1 LSEPGTTPSA
11 SNVLRPWF
19 DLKHLRSDLL
29 AGLTTGVVALPL
41 ALAFGEA
48 SGAGP
53 MAGLW
58 GAIILGFVAALFGG
72 TPTLASGPTGPM
84 VVVFAGIFAASNG
97 DPYQVSAAVLLGGVL
112 QVMMGLAGLG
122 QYITLVPYPVVSG
135 FMSGIGAVI
144 ISLQVSRLFGHE
156 PAGGGTIPALTSI
169 PGAIANPN
177 WPALAVGLIA
187 LGTVFIWPK
196 RWGKVLPGS
205 LAALVIGT
213 FVSGLLTGA
222 PLLGAI
228 PAGLPTFVLPSVS
241 PDTFMVV
248 LEAAVIL
255 AALGSIDT
263 LITALVAD
271 NLTATRHVPRQELV
285 GQGVGN
291 ALAGLFGAIPGA
303 GATMR
308 TVVNIRAGARTRLAG
323 MTHAVVLL
331 AVVVALAPLA
341 SRIPHAV
348 LAGILV
354 KVGYDII
361 DWTYI
366 RRAHRGPRWDL
377 VLMALVLGLTVFV
390 DLITA
395 VLVGVVSAAVA
406 FVKQLADVQIAARA
420 QAPERDFTVE
430 ESRLFE
436 MARAH
441 VTWFSFADGPLSF
454 GAAADLGHHVREQAR
469 GGAST
474 IALDFS
480 KVPFLDLSAA
490 MAVNTIL
497 TDARN
502 AGRQVWIVE
511 ANADVSGV
519 LSTLQIDRELSDDSR
534 FETRLDALRRG
545 ASWTARPS
553 EPAAR

>member
-1 LSEPGTTPSA
+1 
-11 SNVLRPWF
+11 
-19 DLKHLRSDLL
+19 
-29 AGLTTGVVALPL
+29 
-41 ALAFGEA
+41 
-48 SGAGP
+48 
-53 MAGLW
+53 M
-58 GAIILGFVAALFGG
+58 
-72 TPTLASGPTGPM
+72 
-84 VVVFAGIFAASNG
+84 
-97 DPYQVSAAVLLGGVL
+97 
-112 QVMMGLAGLG
+112 
-122 QYITLVPYPVVSG
+122 
-135 FMSGIGAVI
+135 
-144 ISLQVSRLFGHE
+144 
-156 PAGGGTIPALTSI
+156 
-169 PGAIANPN
+169 
-177 WPALAVGLIA
+177 
-187 LGTVFIWPK
+187 
-196 RWGKVLPGS
+196 
-205 LAALVIGT
+205 
-213 FVSGLLTGA
+213 
-222 PLLGAI
+222 
-228 PAGLPTFVLPSVS
+228 
-241 PDTFMVV
+241 
-248 LEAAVIL
+248 
-255 AALGSIDT
+255 
-263 LITALVAD
+263 
-271 NLTATRHVPRQELV
+271 PRQELV
-285 GQGVGN
+285 GQGIGN

-331 AVVVALAPLA
+331 TVVVALAPLA

-395 VLVGVVSAAVA
+395 VLVGVVLAAVA

-420 QAPERDFTVE
+420 QAPERKFTVE

-490 MAVNTIL
+490 MAVHTIL

-511 ANADVSGV
+511 ANVDVSRV

-534 FETRLDALRRG
+534 FATRLDALRRG
-545 ASWTARPS
+545 ASWTARPR